1 MQFWKRFK
9 AGAAWLHLWLGLA
22 TGIVIVIISITGCVL
37 VFEDELFDFFH
48 QDLVEVKQ
56 TGQPK
61 AVSELMAIAQQT
73 LGKSK
78 PITDIR
84 INEGGHSYVFSAS
97 KINKAKDI
105 TLSYFSQFKYRDD
118 VYVNPYN
125 GKVLAVID
133 VRYEFFNVTEQLHR
147 QLLLVK
153 PVGSVII
160 GSCVLVFLVML
171 VTGFILWL
179 PKNLRQL
186 KKSISIKWAAK
197 WKRVNYDLHN
207 SLGFYVLPI
216 AIVIAVTGL
225 TWSFKWWEKG
235 IYQMLGSKKPVVLVR
250 KAPPVTTAD
259 TTGHNLDL
267 MLTTLQHKLEG
278 NYRVIGL
285 NLPDKGENTMMAFV
299 YLKNRTDGWRNLSY
313 YYFDTR
319 TGKLFDQLEHA
330 QKPLGLKWRNSNK
343 DIHTGR
349 IYGLPTQ
356 LLALLASLICASLP
370 ITGFMIWWG
379 KRKKAKKTTT
389 IRHRHSQQT
398 RVVKQRSRQAAT

>member
-9 AGAAWLHLWLGLA
+9 AAAAWLHLWLGLA
-22 TGIVIVIISITGCVL
+22 TGIVIIIISITGCVL

-48 QDLVEVKQ
+48 RDLVEVKQ
-56 TGQPK
+56 AGQPK
-61 AVSELMAIAQQT
+61 VVSELMTIAQHT

-84 INEGGHSYVFSAS
+84 INEEGRSYVFSAS

-125 GKVLAVID
+125 GKVLGVID
-133 VRYEFFNVTEQLHR
+133 MRYEFFNVTEQLHR

-160 GSCVLVFLVML
+160 GCCVLVFLVML

-179 PKNLRQL
+179 PRNLRQL

-259 TTGHNLDL
+259 TTGNNLDL
-267 MLTTLQHKLEG
+267 MVTTLRYKLKG

-285 NLPDKGENTMMAFV
+285 NLPDKGGNTMMAFV
-299 YLKNRTDGWRNLSY
+299 YLKTPTDGWRNLSY
-313 YYFDTR
+313 YYFDNR

-330 QKPLGLKWRNSNK
+330 KKPLGLKWRNSNK

-349 IYGLPTQ
+349 IYGLRTQ
-356 LLALLASLICASLP
+356 LPALLASLVCASLP
-370 ITGFMIWWG
+370 VTGFLIWWG
-379 KRKKAKKTTT
+379 KRKKKKT
-389 IRHRHSQQT
+389 
-398 RVVKQRSRQAAT
+398 RVTSRVTLQ

>member
-1 MQFWKRFK
+1 M
-9 AGAAWLHLWLGLA
+9 AA
-22 TGIVIVIISITGCVL
+22 
-37 VFEDELFDFFH
+37 
-48 QDLVEVKQ
+48 K
-56 TGQPK
+56 
-61 AVSELMAIAQQT
+61 
-73 LGKSK
+73 
-78 PITDIR
+78 
-84 INEGGHSYVFSAS
+84 
-97 KINKAKDI
+97 
-105 TLSYFSQFKYRDD
+105 
-118 VYVNPYN
+118 
-125 GKVLAVID
+125 
-133 VRYEFFNVTEQLHR
+133 
-147 QLLLVK
+147 
-153 PVGSVII
+153 
-160 GSCVLVFLVML
+160 
-171 VTGFILWL
+171 
-179 PKNLRQL
+179 KNLRQL

-259 TTGHNLDL
+259 TTGNHLDL
-267 MLTTLQHKLEG
+267 MLTTLQRKLEG

-319 TGKLFDQLEHA
+319 TGKLFGQLEHA

-370 ITGFMIWWG
+370 ITGFLIWWG
-379 KRKKAKKTTT
+379 KLKKIKKPKSVRAGRPWPPVLSETTT
-389 IRHRHSQQT
+389 
-398 RVVKQRSRQAAT
+398 SR